1 MLTPAEMTEYSTKT
15 WMGLS
20 NSPQLEEWLSP
31 RQSDCDKDRLGV
43 IGNIVV
49 PQMGY
54 FAANM
59 LAQAWKAW
67 TSHAQCAPCSF
78 SKRVISTVKLP
89 IQFELY

>member
-1 MLTPAEMTEYSTKT
+1 MLTPAEMTEHSAKR

-20 NSPQLEEWLSP
+20 NSPQLEDWLSP
-31 RQSDCDKDRLGV
+31 RQSDSDRNRLGV

-59 LAQAWKAW
+59 LSQAWRA
-67 TSHAQCAPCSF
+67 
-78 SKRVISTVKLP
+78 
-89 IQFELY
+89 